1 MNNKIGTNFGPFI
14 KRNSLFDVLKKTAQ
28 AGFEAADF
36 SLTRT
41 YGVERENEENF
52 YKDVKKL
59 SDDLGLYLAQ
69 GHTPFSRGDYSKEY
83 FLGDEWFNAQCDSIR
98 RASYLGIPWV
108 VIHPFTHHPKETE
121 SNRYTEEKR
130 KEGFEINY
138 KFYKRLKPVLNGYG
152 VNCAIENLA
161 ENDFITNGHQPCSL
175 YSSKELNDF
184 LDYLAD
190 DKTFGVCLDTGHAN
204 LVAEEGVPAFIKNL
218 GKRLKVLH
226 LNDNFS
232 EFLDV
237 HLPPFYGDLPWGEIK
252 DALVQ
257 IGYDGALCF
266 ECINRM
272 PNDEFDM
279 LFAEYIYKTAKLIF
293 DRK

>member
-108 VIHPFTHHPKETE
+108 VIHPFT
-121 SNRYTEEKR
+121 
-130 KEGFEINY
+130 
-138 KFYKRLKPVLNGYG
+138 LK
-152 VNCAIENLA
+152 
-161 ENDFITNGHQPCSL
+161 
-175 YSSKELNDF
+175 
-184 LDYLAD
+184 
-190 DKTFGVCLDTGHAN
+190 
-204 LVAEEGVPAFIKNL
+204 
-218 GKRLKVLH
+218 
-226 LNDNFS
+226 
-232 EFLDV
+232 
-237 HLPPFYGDLPWGEIK
+237 
-252 DALVQ
+252 
-257 IGYDGALCF
+257 
-266 ECINRM
+266 
-272 PNDEFDM
+272 
-279 LFAEYIYKTAKLIF
+279 
-293 DRK
+293 